1 MFFEKQSNDGKHEN
15 CKNELFL
22 KKKKKS
28 NCMSFVKKRAE
39 IIAGKRNKKK

>member
-1 MFFEKQSNDGKHEN
+1 MMEN
-15 CKNELFL
+15 MKIVKMNCSF
-22 KKKKKS
+22 KKKKS